1 MKKLEVFQNGV
12 FSATGLPVYQI
23 GTKNEDGTYDIT
35 VYDLMDES
43 QAKAKLQELQPE
55 TKVEAKPKA
64 KPKAKPAVKLPSKPD
79 LSSMTKLEIE
89 EEMRFHGLELD
100 RRKSKNDLVKEAVA
114 YLKGK

>member
-1 MKKLEVFQNGV
+1 MNKLEVFQNGV
-12 FSATGLPVYQI
+12 FSATGEPVYQI
-23 GTKNEDGTYDIT
+23 GTKNEDGTYTT
-35 VYDLMDES
+35 VVYALMNEG

-64 KPKAKPAVKLPSKPD
+64 KPKAKPTVKLPSKSD

-100 RRKSKNDLVKEAVA
+100 RRKAKNDLIEESVA
-114 YLKGK
+114 YLKGM

>member
-12 FSATGLPVYQI
+12 FSATGKPVYQI
-23 GTKNEDGTYDIT
+23 GTKNEDGTYTIV

-64 KPKAKPAVKLPSKPD
+64 KPKAKPTVKLPSKSD
-79 LSSMTKLEIE
+79 LSSMTKIEIE
-89 EEMRFHGLELD
+89 EMQFHGLELD

-114 YLKGK
+114 YLKSM

>member
-23 GTKNEDGTYDIT
+23 GTRNEDGTYDIA

-64 KPKAKPAVKLPSKPD
+64 KPTVKLPSKSD
-79 LSSMTKLEIE
+79 LSSMTKVEIE